1 MLSRTVLT
9 NGCTTICSSFH
20 LSSLCFSLF
29 KLIMKLNTA
38 IKYNI
43 AHFMAT
49 YNIFYQMLSILEPA
63 CVSSSVKRQGGK
75 KITRRMNIQG
85 VTLES

>member
-1 MLSRTVLT
+1 MDVQLIV
-9 NGCTTICSSFH
+9 H
-20 LSSLCFSLF
+20 LSICHHYAFHYLNF
-29 KLIMKLNTA
+29 IMKLITA

-43 AHFMAT
+43 ARFMAT

-63 CVSSSVKRQGGK
+63 CVSSSAKRQGGK
-75 KITRRMNIQG
+75 KLTRRMNIQG